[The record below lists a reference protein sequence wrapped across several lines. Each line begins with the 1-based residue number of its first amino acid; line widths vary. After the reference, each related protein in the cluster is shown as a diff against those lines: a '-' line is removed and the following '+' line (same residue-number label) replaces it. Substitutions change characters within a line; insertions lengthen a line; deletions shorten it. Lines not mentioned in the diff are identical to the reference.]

1 MKDRL
6 MNLIS
11 NDIGWVDE
19 QPASE
24 FVDYLLAEGVI
35 ALPGDTVY
43 RIVDKG
49 TSFATVM
56 PKSVDELTLFELKN
70 LSKYGYYTSQ
80 EEAEKHLK

>member
-24 FVDYLLAEGVI
+24 FVDYLLAEGV
-35 ALPGDTVY
+35 TVPVY
-43 RIVDKG
+43 CKDCKDYEPHGNGKAGICRNRKCTG
-49 TSFATVM
+49 LRYATDFC
-56 PKSVDELTLFELKN
+56 S
-70 LSKYGYYTSQ
+70 YG
-80 EEAEKHLK
+80 EVKE